1 MKTSMLDA
9 LAAESARL
17 TEDAKL
23 ALILLQGVVIRSA
36 ALSQQIDVLIAGG
49 ERLVGGDAE
58 MISSFATVDEF
69 AAFQA
74 RHFPF
79 KAIQPKA
86 SAGSDPVAQ
95 DDGQGIQGSAE
106 AKAAPTADEAEVSSG
121 EAEQVVAEKASGE
134 RLVGRDE
141 PEADPDLP
149 TIKDRFLDLWAETLD
164 GTTAIC
170 RILACPQASGFNYL
184 VQARRDGDARA
195 AKGDLARSE
204 AAAKEEEEAAAPV
217 KPEPYSPPVADVDV
231 PKQHKPGQVL
241 SLDLSTRDVSLDGKT
256 ICVPRH
262 DLRMLI
268 ALNDGMPTG
277 LEPMLTAA
285 SVAQRRRLDTM
296 VKSLSERLDVIG
308 VEIEISEGPLYT
320 LKHL

>member
-1 MKTSMLDA
+1 MLDA
-9 LAAESARL
+9 LSHEAGEITALGKRIAVDSHEL
-17 TEDAKL
+17 L
-23 ALILLQGVVIRSA
+23 ARSA

-79 KAIQPKA
+79 KAIQPKV
-86 SAGSDPVAQ
+86 SAGSDPAAQ

-134 RLVGRDE
+134 RFVGRDE
-141 PEADPDLP
+141 PEADPDFP
-149 TIKDRFLDLWAETLD
+149 TIKDRFLDLWAETLH
-164 GTTAIC
+164 GGTAIC
-170 RILACPQASGFNYL
+170 RILNCPQASGVNYL

-195 AKGDLARSE
+195 AKGDLARTE
-204 AAAKEEEEAAAPV
+204 AAAKEEEEAAASV

-231 PKQHKPGQVL
+231 PKDTKPGQVL
-241 SLDLSTRDVSLDGKT
+241 ALDLATRDVSLDGKT